1 MQNVFVKKAIDGF
14 SFKIW
19 RGEYMFLLAF
29 DVDAP
34 DDDFVGFAIAVK
46 SPNSDKFY
54 YLRNRIAFDYAN
66 NEAVNGFRL
75 FSSLEAPIQKF
86 RWLHFPYDPKDG
98 IYTYKATMMHMDEN
112 DMLREGKTI
121 ELQIKVQNQTIDG
134 LLDVGF
140 TRNFASSQ
148 AYNDK
153 FGGHKN
159 ILPKYSF
166 DGLEFQKPNLIDNY
180 SKKSVYDWLGFKAKE
195 KIDAFLDN
203 ALEKGNEIKIMLYD
217 FNEPDLLSKF
227 KAFGTKLKAIIDD
240 SGDDKEGASEHIN
253 QFSAES
259 KAAKRL
265 EEIGCSVK
273 RTHFNGLQHNKVF
286 IEIENG
292 IPIRILFGSTNFSY
306 RGIYIQANNVIVFDN
321 EEVAKLFNQMFEI
334 SWDNPDDF
342 SNNDFAKKWHAITKN
357 GLPKMEFCFSPHKDS
372 NLSMI
377 KLADVINNCKE
388 SLFYSIAFLYQTKK
402 GPVLPALMAVE
413 QNPNILNYGTS
424 DKNGSLTLHKPD
436 GSFGLVSFAALG
448 KYAPSPFKEEWSG
461 QGGINIHHKFVVA
474 DFHTDDA
481 TVFLGSSNLAP
492 SGEEKNGDNLMM
504 IKDQRIAVSYALEA
518 IRVFDHLQFRVKMK
532 DGDKKDNYVIKLR
545 KPPRNPSEYAWFK
558 PYYKPNS
565 QKLRDRI
572 LFAR

>member
-1 MQNVFVKKAIDGF
+1 MQNVFVKKTIDGF

-29 DVDAP
+29 DVETP

-112 DMLREGKTI
+112 DVLREGKTI
-121 ELQIKVQNQTIDG
+121 ELPIEVQNQTIDG

-159 ILPKYSF
+159 IIPKYSY

-195 KIDAFLDN
+195 KIDKFLDD
-203 ALEKGNEIKIMLYD
+203 ALAKNNEIKIMLYD
-217 FNEPDLLSKF
+217 FNEPDLLFKF
-227 KAFGTKLKAIIDD
+227 KSFGAKLKAIIDD
-240 SGDDKEGASEHIN
+240 SGDEEDGSSEHIN
-253 QFSAES
+253 PFSAES

-265 EEIGCSVK
+265 EENGCKVK
-273 RTHFNGLQHNKVF
+273 RTHFKGLQHNKVF

-292 IPIRILFGSTNFSY
+292 KPIKALFGSTNFSY

-321 EEVAKLFNQMFEI
+321 EEVAGLFNQMFEI
-334 SWDNPDDF
+334 AWDNPDDF
-342 SNNDFAKKWHAITKN
+342 TKNDFAKKWHEISQN
-357 GLPKMEFCFSPHKDS
+357 GRPKMEFCFSPHKDS
-372 NLSMI
+372 DLSMV
-377 KLADVINNCKE
+377 KLADVIKNCKE
-388 SLFYSIAFLYQTKK
+388 SLFYSIAFLYQTKS

-424 DKNGSLTLHKPD
+424 DKNGKLTLHKPD
-436 GSFGLVSFAALG
+436 GSFGLVSFASLS
-448 KYAPSPFKEEWSG
+448 KFAPSPFKEEWSG

-518 IRVFDHLQFRVKMK
+518 MRVFDHLQFRVKMK

-545 KPPRNPSEYAWFK
+545 KPPRNPNEYAWFK

-572 LFAR
+572 LFAK

>member
-1 MQNVFVKKAIDGF
+1 MQNIFVKKTIDGF

-29 DVDAP
+29 DVEAP
-34 DDDFVGFAIAVK
+34 NDDFVGFAIAVK

-75 FSSLEAPIQKF
+75 FSSLDAPIQKF

-112 DMLREGKTI
+112 DVLREGKTI
-121 ELQIKVQNQTIDG
+121 ELPIEVQNQTIDG

-159 ILPKYSF
+159 IIPKYSY
-166 DGLEFQKPNLIDNY
+166 DGLEFQKPSLIDNY

-203 ALEKGNEIKIMLYD
+203 ALAKGNEIKIMLYD
-217 FNEPDLLSKF
+217 FNEPDLLLKF
-227 KAFGTKLKAIIDD
+227 KAFGAKLKAIIDD
-240 SGDDKEGASEHIN
+240 SGSENEGATEHIN
-253 QFSAES
+253 PFSAES

-265 EEIGCSVK
+265 EENGCKVK
-273 RTHFNGLQHNKVF
+273 RTHFKGLQHNKVF

-292 IPIRILFGSTNFSY
+292 KPIKVLFGSTNFSY

-321 EEVAKLFNQMFEI
+321 KEVAGLFNQMFEI
-334 SWDNPDDF
+334 AWDNPDDF
-342 SNNDFAKKWHAITKN
+342 ANNDFAKKWHEITQN

-372 NLSMI
+372 DLSMV
-377 KLADVINNCKE
+377 KLADVIKNCKE
-388 SLFYSIAFLYQTKK
+388 SLFYSIAFLYQTKS

-424 DKNGSLTLHKPD
+424 DKNGKLTLHKPD

-461 QGGINIHHKFVVA
+461 QGGINIHHKFVVT
-474 DFHTDDA
+474 DFHTSDA

-492 SGEEKNGDNLMM
+492 SGEKKNGDNLMM

-518 IRVFDHLQFRVKMK
+518 MRVFDHLQFRVKMK
-532 DGDKKDNYVIKLR
+532 EGDKKDNYVIKLR
-545 KPPRNPSEYAWFK
+545 KPPSNPSEYAWFK

-572 LFAR
+572 LFAK

>member
-1 MQNVFVKKAIDGF
+1 MQNVFVKKTIDGF

-29 DVDAP
+29 DVEAP

-66 NEAVNGFRL
+66 KEAVNGFRL

-112 DMLREGKTI
+112 DVLREGKTI
-121 ELQIKVQNQTIDG
+121 ELPIEVQNQTIDG

-153 FGGHKN
+153 FGSHKN
-159 ILPKYSF
+159 IIPKYSH

-195 KIDAFLDN
+195 KIDYFLDN
-203 ALEKGNEIKIMLYD
+203 ALAKGNEIKIMLYD
-217 FNEPDLLSKF
+217 FNEPDLLFKF
-227 KAFGTKLKAIIDD
+227 KSFGAKLKAIIDD
-240 SGDDKEGASEHIN
+240 SGNENKGSSKHIN
-253 QFSAES
+253 PFSAES

-265 EEIGCSVK
+265 EENGCKVK
-273 RTHFNGLQHNKVF
+273 RTHFKGLQHNKVF

-292 IPIRILFGSTNFSY
+292 KPIKALFGSTNFSY
-306 RGIYIQANNVIVFDN
+306 RGIYIQANNVIVFEN
-321 EEVAKLFNQMFEI
+321 EEVAGLFNQMFEI
-334 SWDNPDDF
+334 AWDNPDDF
-342 SNNDFAKKWHAITKN
+342 AKNDFAKKWHEITQN

-372 NLSMI
+372 DLSMV
-377 KLADVINNCKE
+377 KLADVIKNCKE
-388 SLFYSIAFLYQTKK
+388 SLFYSIAFLYQTKS

-424 DKNGSLTLHKPD
+424 DKNGKLTLHKPD
-436 GSFGLVSFAALG
+436 GSFGLVSFASLS
-448 KYAPSPFKEEWSG
+448 KFAPSPFKEEWSG

-474 DFHTDDA
+474 DFHTEDA

-518 IRVFDHLQFRVKMK
+518 MRVFDHLQFRVKMK
-532 DGDKKDNYVIKLR
+532 EGDNKENYVIKLR
-545 KPPRNPSEYAWFK
+545 KPPRNPNEYTWFK
-558 PYYKPNS
+558 SYYKPNS

-572 LFAR
+572 LFAK